1 MVLFRTE
8 HCPSSL
14 RGQLPIYSPFNVFL
28 FSWQHT
34 TWSLGHRFPL
44 LVPVR
49 RSLMTST
56 GTWSLSASSSV
67 AVSPGLGGEVWRW
80 GRAAPAHP
88 SPIPLYID
96 KHPLSFLLC
105 QRSRCK
111 MLPKITPFP
120 ASFFLFLLFPH
131 FFYYYSYYIIIIIIL
146 LGICYP
152 QSPIPT
158 PWTVSTPWLI

>member
-1 MVLFRTE
+1 MSFSFPDSTPHGPSATSSPSWCQWGDPWWFR
-8 HCPSSL
+8 
-14 RGQLPIYSPFNVFL
+14 
-28 FSWQHT
+28 
-34 TWSLGHRFPL
+34 LGLDHLVHHR
-44 LVPVR
+44 V
-49 RSLMTST
+49 
-56 GTWSLSASSSV
+56 WLSAQGWAVKSSD
-67 AVSPGLGGEVWRW
+67 GE
-80 GRAAPAHP
+80 RAAPAHP
-88 SPIPLYID
+88 SPTRLYID

-131 FFYYYSYYIIIIIIL
+131 FFYYYSYYIIIIIIIIL
-146 LGICYP
+146 LGICCP